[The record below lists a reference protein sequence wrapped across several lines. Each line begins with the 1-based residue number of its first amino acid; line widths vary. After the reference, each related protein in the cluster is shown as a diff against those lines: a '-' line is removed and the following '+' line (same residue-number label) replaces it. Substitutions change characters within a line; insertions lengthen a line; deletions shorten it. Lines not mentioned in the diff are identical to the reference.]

1 MRRKEK
7 EITNRSEIDT
17 ILKGAQV
24 CRLALARENE
34 PYLVPVFFGYD
45 GSRLYF
51 HTAREG
57 RKLDFIAANSRV
69 CFEVELN
76 VNLAP
81 DSSEACRWSV
91 SFESVIG
98 YGKVIEML
106 TPEEKEYG
114 LNQIMLHYSGKKWR
128 YKSEVLKRT
137 RVWCVEIESITGKR
151 SKP

>member
-7 EITNRSEIDT
+7 EITNRPEIDT

-57 RKLDFIAANSRV
+57 RKLDFVAANNRV

-76 VNLAP
+76 VNLTP
-81 DSSEACRWSV
+81 D
-91 SFESVIG
+91 
-98 YGKVIEML
+98 
-106 TPEEKEYG
+106 
-114 LNQIMLHYSGKKWR
+114 
-128 YKSEVLKRT
+128 
-137 RVWCVEIESITGKR
+137 ITFIQ
-151 SKP
+151 

>member
-76 VNLAP
+76 VNLTP

-114 LNQIMLHYSGKKWR
+114 LNQIMLHYSGKKWH
-128 YKSEVLKRT
+128 YKLEVLKRT